1 MEIKVEI
8 HGSLEDIKSK
18 LKNFFKELKSQ
29 KADIG
34 IFSEDN
40 ERKKSTKGNAEIG
53 YYHEFGVEKTHLP
66 QRSWL
71 RKPAYD
77 GTAEK
82 EINNIELKDYFKIPS
97 YLIVDLAEAYL
108 ESIKKEFLNWGYGWK
123 DLAKE
128 TWARKGNENILRETE
143 QMYKSISWRY
153 KKK

>member
-34 IFSEDN
+34 IFSEEN
-40 ERKKSTKGNAEIG
+40 ERKDGRRENAEIG

-82 EINNIELKDYFKIPS
+82 KINKIELKDYFKIPS

-108 ESIKKEFLNWGYGWK
+108 ESIKDEFLNWGYGWK
-123 DLAKE
+123 DLKKE